1 MGLTAEQLKAINSIV
16 DNKLVLAG
24 PGTGKSYTILGLI
37 EDLIN
42 NKNIEP
48 EHIFILT
55 FTRTATADLKS
66 KIKKQLSESS
76 ELPKIFTLHG
86 FALRQLL
93 RNSKR
98 ISMLPKDFVIADDF
112 EERYI
117 ILEDLKSMLN
127 IEKISEVRQLLNLM
141 ASNWETLNADTEDWE
156 QNFANPEFI
165 GAWQEHREIY
175 GYVLRS
181 ELVYQFK
188 NILESDDDIS
198 IDGPIEYLIVDEYQD
213 LNKCDLRVIENLND
227 KGAKLFCAGDDDQSI
242 YGFRFAYPEG
252 IRNFTSDI
260 PNSEQYQITECHR
273 CDENIL
279 KLAMDVIRQDF
290 RRIPKKLKSIT
301 GFKGETNL
309 LRFNNQEE
317 EAAKIAEIIDDMITK
332 KVTTE
337 NEIIIL
343 MRTDFHNIFS
353 NVIKSA
359 LQARG
364 VAINSKKGLYNIFES
379 NVGRF
384 FLSIIKLIANKNND
398 LALRNILLLTKGVGT
413 VTTNEI
419 YNRARS
425 TKNRFH
431 SIISGIVDGVI
442 TDIKNYKLVKD
453 KISQIYSLADNIKD
467 SDDTLEEI
475 IGNILSIS
483 DIDTTE
489 FEKDLSELI
498 SDLELEDL
506 SELTSAITDLF
517 GPSEP
522 LDENADGVR
531 IMSMHQAKG
540 LTADIVFIIAAE
552 DEYIP
557 GRGEVDEERRLF
569 YVSLTR
575 ARHQLFITYCKNRTG
590 QQQHSGFLNEPTQK
604 RNLTRYLKNLPSIKP
619 TDGNSFKS

>member
-1 MGLTAEQLKAINSIV
+1 MKLTTEQLKAINSPV
-16 DNKLVLAG
+16 NNKLVLAG
-24 PGTGKSYTILGLI
+24 PGTGKSFTILGYI
-37 EDLIN
+37 NDLIN
-42 NKNIEP
+42 NKNVDP
-48 EHIFILT
+48 ENIFILT
-55 FTRTATADLKS
+55 FTRNATAELKK
-66 KIKKQLSESS
+66 KIKKLLAESS

-117 ILEDLKSMLN
+117 IQEDLKSLLK

-156 QNFANPEFI
+156 QNFSNPEFI

-188 NILESDDDIS
+188 NILESDDDIN

-213 LNKCDLRVIENLND
+213 LNKCDLRVIESLNE

-242 YGFRFAYPEG
+242 YGFRYAYPEG
-252 IRNFTSDI
+252 IRNFTTEI
-260 PNSEQYQITECHR
+260 TNSEQHQITECHR

-301 GFKGETNL
+301 GLKGDAHL
-309 LRFNNQEE
+309 LRFSNQDD
-317 EAAKIAEIIDDMITK
+317 EATKIAELIFELVENGI
-332 KVTTE
+332 TTE

-359 LQARG
+359 LQNKG
-364 VAINSKKGLYNIFES
+364 VTINSKKGLYNIFES
-379 NVGRF
+379 KVGRF
-384 FLSIIKLIANKNND
+384 FISIVKLFDNKSND
-398 LALRNILLLTKGVGT
+398 LALRNILLLTKGVGD
-413 VTTNEI
+413 VTINET
-419 YNRARS
+419 YNRAKA
-425 TKNRFH
+425 TKKRFH
-431 SIISGIVDGVI
+431 SVISDIVEGKI
-442 TDIKNYKLVKD
+442 TDIKNYKLVKE
-453 KISQIYSLADNIKD
+453 KISAIYETVESCKD
-467 SDDTLEEI
+467 SEDSLEEI
-475 IGNILSIS
+475 IKSILALC
-483 DIDTTE
+483 DVDTSE
-489 FEKDLSELI
+489 FENDLTELI
-498 SDLELEDL
+498 SDLEMEEL
-506 SELTSAITDLF
+506 SELSSAIIDLF

-522 LDENADGVR
+522 LDENANGVR

-540 LTADIVFIIAAE
+540 LTADVVFIIAAE

-619 TDGNSFKS
+619 VDGNNFEL